1 MEVDDGL
8 KRDIK
13 LIEMRNY
20 LDPKRFYKKAD
31 KIGAVLHVGTV
42 IEGPHE
48 YKSSR
53 IKKSDRKGTIID
65 ELLADK
71 AVTGYSK
78 KTFVQL
84 QKDKIRKKV
93 FRPQRKAKSA
103 GGSNN
108 KKASK
113 KLF

>member
-1 MEVDDGL
+1 MEVDEEL

-20 LDPKRFYKKAD
+20 LDPKRFYKKTD
-31 KIGAVLHVGTV
+31 KIGNILHVGTV
-42 IEGPHE
+42 VEGPHE

-53 IKKSDRKGTIID
+53 LKRSERKGSIMD

-84 QKDKIRKKV
+84 QKDRIRKKV
-93 FRPQRKAKSA
+93 FRPLRKGKSA
-103 GGSNN
+103 QGSS
-108 KKASK
+108 KKSSK